1 MVQQNAVY
9 TATIM
14 KKVLVIDDVKE
25 IVMLMVETLQV
36 YGFNTVEA
44 LDGASALLVAQEQRP
59 DLVLCDMHMPNLD
72 GFGVL
77 AALRQ
82 NESTASVPFIF
93 VSGDAGTAKRQQAKE
108 LGATDFIA
116 KPFTASELM
125 STVGNGLKEKV

>member
-1 MVQQNAVY
+1 MVQHDAD
-9 TATIM
+9 ATKTVM

-36 YGFNTVEA
+36 YGFHTVEA

-77 AALRQ
+77 AALRG
-82 NESTASVPFIF
+82 NTSTASIPFIF
-93 VSGDAGTAKRQQAKE
+93 ISGDAGTAKRQQAKE
-108 LGATDFIA
+108 SGATDFIA

-125 STVGNGLKEKV
+125 STVDSRLKDIA